1 MSVIMTLW
9 TPGDPEKLEQ
19 YASENKEQLQSILER
34 AKEHG
39 LIAHRFYGTDG
50 QIMVVDEWPDAESF
64 QRFFGSV
71 QDEIAPIME
80 AAGAQDDP
88 GITFWRKLET
98 HDDHGWTDRVQTAF

>member
-1 MSVIMTLW
+1 MSMIMTLW

-50 QIMVVDEWPDAESF
+50 QIMVVDEWPDAASF
-64 QRFFGSV
+64 QAFFDASPDIKGIMDNAGVTS
-71 QDEIAPIME
+71 APTIE
-80 AAGAQDDP
+80 
-88 GITFWRKLET
+88 FWRVLDV
-98 HDDHGWTDRVQTAF
+98 DDAF